1 MKTLGTA
8 MVSLEDSPLGE
19 MTVTV
24 GLDMVAVV
32 LCLWLVSRKVD
43 VLELRKAQQHGGLA
57 KKRVA
62 RSTDP
67 CRSVHLPRTPSDE
80 SSNVDFADVNLV
92 SMLPGLTLLFA

>member
-57 KKRVA
+57 KKA
-62 RSTDP
+62 GRSLHRP
-67 CRSVHLPRTPSDE
+67 LSVRAPA
-80 SSNVDFADVNLV
+80 SNAI
-92 SMLPGLTLLFA
+92 